1 MTTPSNQEIY
11 EMVQSLE
18 QRLSD
23 LSRWRAAI
31 ESELEDITNRQNL
44 DIEFSAGKADVN
56 AAILV
61 LRKIGAINNVD
72 VRRALLGRSA

>member
-1 MTTPSNQEIY
+1 MTTPSNQELY
-11 EMVQSLE
+11 EMLQALE

-56 AAILV
+56 EAILV

-72 VRRALLGRSA
+72 VRRALL

>member
-1 MTTPSNQEIY
+1 MTTPRNQEIY

-56 AAILV
+56 EAILV

-72 VRRALLGRSA
+72 VRRALL

>member
-56 AAILV
+56 EAILV

-72 VRRALLGRSA
+72 VRRALL

>member
-56 AAILV
+56 EAILV

-72 VRRALLGRSA
+72 GRRAVL

>member
-44 DIEFSAGKADVN
+44 DIEFSAGKADGN
-56 AAILV
+56 EAILV

-72 VRRALLGRSA
+72 VRRALL

>member
-31 ESELEDITNRQNL
+31 ESELEDMTNRQNL

-56 AAILV
+56 EAILV

-72 VRRALLGRSA
+72 VRRALL

>member
-1 MTTPSNQEIY
+1 MTPPSNQEIY

-56 AAILV
+56 EAILV

-72 VRRALLGRSA
+72 VRRALL

>member
-31 ESELEDITNRQNL
+31 ESELEDLTNRHNL
-44 DIEFSAGKADVN
+44 DNEFSAGKADVN
-56 AAILV
+56 EAILV

-72 VRRALLGRSA
+72 VRRALL

>member
-1 MTTPSNQEIY
+1 MTIPSNQEIY

-18 QRLSD
+18 KRLSD
-23 LSRWRAAI
+23 ISRWRAAI
-31 ESELEDITNRQNL
+31 ESELEDIANRQNL

-56 AAILV
+56 EAILV

-72 VRRALLGRSA
+72 VRRALL

>member
-1 MTTPSNQEIY
+1 MTTPSDQELY
-11 EMVQSLE
+11 EMLQALE

-56 AAILV
+56 EAILV

-72 VRRALLGRSA
+72 VRRALL

>member
-44 DIEFSAGKADVN
+44 DIEFSAWKADVN
-56 AAILV
+56 EAILV

-72 VRRALLGRSA
+72 VRRALL